1 MIQHHKGAIT
11 MVNAL
16 SATGAG
22 EQEKVFRFASDVF
35 ADQSTE
41 IARMQKMLAALL
53 FQGRGQ

>member
-1 MIQHHKGAIT
+1 

-16 SATGAG
+16 FGTGAG